1 MAIASFVRCVAFLTA
16 AVVAG
21 LAPAIALA
29 PQSAPCDC
37 EAESESLAGWRNCYA
52 SCEDG
57 EEEEKGAAVIEVEAL
72 RWAGFSSGP
81 PLRGIVRKRSKMI
94 SDSSALLAGGALVA
108 LLDVGAMNGPK
119 SISPPIIADND
130 AEPIPVAGTLTRGT
144 REHGSQTPIGWG
156 FGGR

>member
-21 LAPAIALA
+21 LAPEIALA

-94 SDSSALLAGGALVA
+94 SDSSALLAGGA
-108 LLDVGAMNGPK
+108 MNGPK
-119 SISPPIIADND
+119 SISPPIIADNG

>member
-81 PLRGIVRKRSKMI
+81 PLRGIVRKRTKMI
-94 SDSSALLAGGALVA
+94 SDSSALLDG
-108 LLDVGAMNGPK
+108 GAMNGPK

>member
-37 EAESESLAGWRNCYA
+37 EAESESLAGRRNCYA

-57 EEEEKGAAVIEVEAL
+57 EEEEEGAAVIEVEAL

-81 PLRGIVRKRSKMI
+81 PLRGIVRKRSKRVAGG
-94 SDSSALLAGGALVA
+94 SSTLLAG
-108 LLDVGAMNGPK
+108 GAMNGPK

>member
-81 PLRGIVRKRSKMI
+81 PLRGIVRKRSKRVAGG
-94 SDSSALLAGGALVA
+94 SSTLLAE
-108 LLDVGAMNGPK
+108 GAMNGPK